1 MQIFF
6 TFEVGPDILADVL
19 EDLIIFYIWAA
30 WVLFDVYLQLKER
43 FPVWSFTENA
53 SFISFYGRIWSY

>member
-43 FPVWSFTENA
+43 FPV
-53 SFISFYGRIWSY
+53 